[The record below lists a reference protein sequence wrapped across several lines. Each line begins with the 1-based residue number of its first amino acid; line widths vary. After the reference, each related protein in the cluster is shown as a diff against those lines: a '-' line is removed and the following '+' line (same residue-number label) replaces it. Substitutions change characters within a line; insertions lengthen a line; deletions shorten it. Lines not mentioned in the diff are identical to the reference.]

1 MGVALYIA
9 IKDKPDE
16 FDGFM
21 SGKDLARAWDALNVI
36 AVIIDV
42 PTIDKLC
49 SNAWKNPDKG
59 LPIFQKYLDYIK
71 ENPASIENANYVI
84 EDLEDVLRLIG
95 EAKKLN
101 SKWRLC
107 LDY

>member
-1 MGVALYIA
+1 MGNALYIV
-9 IKDKPDE
+9 IKDKPDD

-21 SGKDLARAWDALNVI
+21 NGKDLARAWDALNVI
-36 AVIIDV
+36 AAIIDV

-49 SNAWKNPDKG
+49 NNAWKNPDKG

-71 ENPASIENANYVI
+71 ENPTSVENSNYVL

-95 EAKKLN
+95 EAKNLQ

>member
-1 MGVALYIA
+1 MGNALYIE
-9 IKDKPDE
+9 IKDKPDD
-16 FDGFM
+16 FDSFM
-21 SGKDLARAWDALNVI
+21 NGKDLARAWDALNVI
-36 AVIIDV
+36 AAIINV

-49 SNAWKNPDKG
+49 NNAWKNPDKG

-71 ENPASIENANYVI
+71 ENPTSVENSNYVI

-95 EAKKLN
+95 EAKN
-101 SKWRLC
+101 FSSKWRLW